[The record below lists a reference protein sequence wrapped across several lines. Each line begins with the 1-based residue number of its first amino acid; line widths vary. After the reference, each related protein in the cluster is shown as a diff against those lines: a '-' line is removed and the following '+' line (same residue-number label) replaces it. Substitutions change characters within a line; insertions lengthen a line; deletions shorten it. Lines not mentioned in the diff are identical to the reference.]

1 MDGLTRTNPS
11 CNVTSSVQDGCLLWG
26 SRVIVPENGRE
37 AIISLLHEGHPGVT
51 HMQWLACGYVWWPG
65 IDNELNFA
73 IKTYAECQENQ
84 RVLARAPMHP
94 WEWPDRLWATIHID
108 YAGLVKG
115 KVVLVIVDSHSK
127 WIEAHE
133 VNSVTSQA
141 TVKKLQL
148 VFTIH
153 SFPEVIVSDNG
164 TSFTSEE
171 FTAFIRSNGIKHL
184 TIAQCH
190 PTSNKL
196 AERAVQTLK
205 NALKK
210 DPGGVSLA
218 THISHFLFW

>member
-37 AIISLLHEGHPGVT
+37 AIISFLHEGHPGVT

-84 RVLARAPMHP
+84 RVPARAPMHP

-115 KVVLVIVDSHSK
+115 KVVGLDKLFFFSSLLFYFFMLILSTYYSFDYTYYSFSHTNYSRK
-127 WIEAHE
+127 MK
-133 VNSVTSQA
+133 NRL
-141 TVKKLQL
+141 LQ
-148 VFTIH
+148 
-153 SFPEVIVSDNG
+153 
-164 TSFTSEE
+164 
-171 FTAFIRSNGIKHL
+171 K
-184 TIAQCH
+184 
-190 PTSNKL
+190 
-196 AERAVQTLK
+196 VQK
-205 NALKK
+205 NVQKNRL
-210 DPGGVSLA
+210 L
-218 THISHFLFW
+218 